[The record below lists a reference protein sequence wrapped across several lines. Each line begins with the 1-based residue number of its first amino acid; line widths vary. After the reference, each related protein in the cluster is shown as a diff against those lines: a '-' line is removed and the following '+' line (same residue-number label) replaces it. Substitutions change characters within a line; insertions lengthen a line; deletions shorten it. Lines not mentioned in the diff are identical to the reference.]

1 LSIPISRNRKNNLEN
16 ECSSLVEWAFRPIAK
31 APNFACRITAGSKMM
46 SEKSKPSQ
54 RAVSRSDVL
63 VEQGLRLTSTFRKL
77 QDPQDR
83 QQVIT
88 LAEQLLDAQNAN

>member
-1 LSIPISRNRKNNLEN
+1 
-16 ECSSLVEWAFRPIAK
+16 
-31 APNFACRITAGSKMM
+31 M
-46 SEKSKPSQ
+46 
-54 RAVSRSDVL
+54 L